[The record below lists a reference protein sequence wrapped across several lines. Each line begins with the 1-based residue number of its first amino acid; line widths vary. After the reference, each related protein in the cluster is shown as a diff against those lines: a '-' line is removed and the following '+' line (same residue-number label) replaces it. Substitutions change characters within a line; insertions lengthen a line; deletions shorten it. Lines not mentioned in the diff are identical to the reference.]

1 MDKGA
6 VARVIATYLDPRPTA
21 EARCRSP
28 RPRETEKKH
37 FRSLPR
43 MNRPVHFE
51 IHAED
56 PERAANFY
64 SELFGWKITKWDG
77 PVDYWLVSTGSDTP
91 GIEGAILR
99 RMGQNPDPQEPTPVI
114 AYVCTIDVENVD
126 EMIAKAQQL
135 GGVEALGK
143 TEVPGVGWQVYYK
156 DTESNIFGMMQ
167 AMPQPSST

>member
-1 MDKGA
+1 MK
-6 VARVIATYLDPRPTA
+6 
-21 EARCRSP
+21 
-28 RPRETEKKH
+28 
-37 FRSLPR
+37 
-43 MNRPVHFE
+43 RPVHFE
-51 IHAED
+51 IHAEN

-64 SELFGWKITKWDG
+64 HELFGWTISKWDG
-77 PVDYWLVSTGSDTP
+77 AVDYWLVSTGADPP

-126 EMIAKAQQL
+126 EMINKARQL

-167 AMPQPSST
+167 AMPQAPAETPGA

>member
-1 MDKGA
+1 M
-6 VARVIATYLDPRPTA
+6 R
-21 EARCRSP
+21 
-28 RPRETEKKH
+28 
-37 FRSLPR
+37 
-43 MNRPVHFE
+43 RPVHFE

-64 SELFGWKITKWDG
+64 SQLFDWEITKWDG
-77 PVDYWLVSTGSDTP
+77 PVDYWLVSTGTEAP

-99 RMGQNPDPQEPTPVI
+99 RMGENPDPQERTPVI

-126 EMIAKAQQL
+126 EMIDKAKKL

-143 TEVPGVGWQVYYK
+143 IEVPGVGWQVYYK

-167 AMPQPSST
+167 AMTQPQAT

>member
-1 MDKGA
+1 MTDTLLIDK
-6 VARVIATYLDPRPTA
+6 RPQ
-21 EARCRSP
+21 P
-28 RPRETEKKH
+28 KGEK
-37 FRSLPR
+37 R
-43 MNRPVHFE
+43 MRRPVHFE

-64 SELFGWKITKWDG
+64 SQLFGWEITKWDG
-77 PVDYWLVSTGSDTP
+77 PVDYWLVSTGSEPP

-99 RMGQNPDPQEPTPVI
+99 RMGTNPDPQEPTPVI

-126 EMIAKAQQL
+126 EMIDKVGKL

-156 DTESNIFGMMQ
+156 DTESNVFGMMQ
-167 AMPQPSST
+167 AMTQPEMT